1 MTLVRLNKYL
11 AERGVASRR
20 KCDELIEGGSVLVDG
35 EPVTELGTRIDPE
48 TARVEVDGRVFDPE
62 RPVRPRYYLLHK
74 PRGVICTN
82 DRFEGRKRAI
92 DLVTDP
98 DKGRIYTVGRLDEA
112 STGLIVLTSDG
123 DFANLIAHPRN
134 EVPKTYMVKVK
145 GKIDGDAIEKLKKGV
160 YLAEGRTEGF
170 RVRVLKR
177 TNHFSSLSVTLAEGK
192 NREVRRVFAR
202 VGFNVLSLRRTR
214 IGNLSDPRLKE
225 GQWRPLRR
233 AEVAE
238 MVAVAQGEREAI
250 DDLPRGPRRGREPS
264 RVPPRLPRGKPSPDR
279 RDPRAPK
286 GRPARGGGR
295 PSGSKRPGQGG
306 GAGRGHGGRPGR
318 GPGGRPGG
326 SR

>member
-123 DFANLIAHPRN
+123 DFANLIAHPRH
-134 EVPKTYMVKVK
+134 EVPKTYLVKVK
-145 GKIDGDAIEKLKKGV
+145 GRIDGDAIEKLKKGV

-177 TNHFSSLSVTLAEGK
+177 TNHHSTLSVTLAEGK

-202 VGFNVLSLRRTR
+202 VGFNVVSLRRTR

-238 MVAVAQGEREAI
+238 LVAVAQGEREAH
-250 DDLPRGPRRGREPS
+250 DELPRPRRERQPGRGS
-264 RVPPRLPRGKPSPDR
+264 GKAPRGKPSPDR

-286 GRPARGGGR
+286 SRPARGPSRGGGR
-295 PSGSKRPGQGG
+295 TSGAKRPAPGQG
-306 GAGRGHGGRPGR
+306 RGGRPGR
-318 GPGGRPGG
+318 GPGGRGGG